1 MNKVKEK
8 LKEAYAKIFGFLF
21 FKAKIVNKVLFINFN
36 GKGYGDNPKSIC
48 EYLRTNYPDIQ
59 LVWLS
64 DSSEG
69 FPKEVKVIKYGSIR
83 AFWEQATSKVW
94 VYNTRS
100 FIRIPKKIGQYYIQT
115 WHASVGF
122 KNIERAV
129 ESTLPQKY
137 VKDAKYDGIVTDLLV
152 SDSQIQTEYF
162 KKYFWYT
169 GEIIRCG
176 LPRND
181 ELYYSSLSDSKKE
194 NYKTKLHL
202 PKFSKVVLYAPT
214 FRDNGNVDYL
224 KINFER
230 LRDSFQKNIESEVY
244 LLIRLHP
251 NDSEMSSSIQFSDKI
266 IDVTNFGDMQELL
279 VVADVLISDYS
290 SSILDFIL
298 LEKPYI
304 RFANDL
310 EEYTSYREL
319 TNLYYE
325 LPDEIVKDVDSLYS
339 YSINFWD
346 NFDYSMLKEFKYKY
360 ISPVFDGKAS
370 ERVSQRIVHVLG
382 KYYDE
387 F

>member
-1 MNKVKEK
+1 
-8 LKEAYAKIFGFLF
+8 
-21 FKAKIVNKVLFINFN
+21 
-36 GKGYGDNPKSIC
+36 
-48 EYLRTNYPDIQ
+48 
-59 LVWLS
+59 
-64 DSSEG
+64 
-69 FPKEVKVIKYGSIR
+69 
-83 AFWEQATSKVW
+83 
-94 VYNTRS
+94 
-100 FIRIPKKIGQYYIQT
+100 
-115 WHASVGF
+115 
-122 KNIERAV
+122 
-129 ESTLPQKY
+129 
-137 VKDAKYDGIVTDLLV
+137 
-152 SDSQIQTEYF
+152 
-162 KKYFWYT
+162 
-169 GEIIRCG
+169 
-176 LPRND
+176 
-181 ELYYSSLSDSKKE
+181 
-194 NYKTKLHL
+194 
-202 PKFSKVVLYAPT
+202 
-214 FRDNGNVDYL
+214 
-224 KINFER
+224 
-230 LRDSFQKNIESEVY
+230 
-244 LLIRLHP
+244 
-251 NDSEMSSSIQFSDKI
+251 MSSSIQFSDKI

-346 NFDYSMLKEFKYKY
+346 NFDYSMLKKFKYKY